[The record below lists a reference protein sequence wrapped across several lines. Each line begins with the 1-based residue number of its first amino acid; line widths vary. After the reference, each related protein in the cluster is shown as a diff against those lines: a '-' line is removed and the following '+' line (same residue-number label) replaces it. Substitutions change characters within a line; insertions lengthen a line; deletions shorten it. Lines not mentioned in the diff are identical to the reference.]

1 MAIPQGTNQ
10 SGVNRSRMDALNGLP
25 PLRDAINR
33 ARQVV
38 VAANDESFGNLATA
52 ANDSIFALNEAEQ
65 EEHAAVMRARE
76 LSRFQHQSA
85 LGRVKAAALMAL
97 DHRKAIKAG
106 DMSVFIPAFVFALA
120 KDGFLDMIPGL
131 GQVFGFPVAVYLFIF
146 LWGHGVWKMRIKTRI
161 IIGILSML
169 DIIPV
174 IGMIPMST
182 MAVFYVYRQVSK
194 KAFEARMELKELE
207 KSM

>member
-10 SGVNRSRMDALNGLP
+10 SGGSRSRMDALNGLP

-33 ARQVV
+33 ARQVAMGQELEEV
-38 VAANDESFGNLATA
+38 LSDADG
-52 ANDSIFALNEAEQ
+52 Q
-65 EEHAAVMRARE
+65 EEHAAVTRAKE
-76 LSRFQHQSA
+76 LSHFQNQSA
-85 LGRVKAAALMAL
+85 LGRMKAAALMAL

-106 DMSVFIPAFVFALA
+106 DMSVFIPAFVFAIA

-131 GQVFGFPVAVYLFIF
+131 GQIFGFPVAVYLFIF

-182 MAVFYVYRQVSK
+182 LGVFYVYRQVSK
-194 KAFEARMELKELE
+194 KAFEAKMELKELE